1 MGNAPATLAV
11 AFDEPRPCY
20 ASGQPL
26 SGRVYLSV
34 TSAEGT
40 VADSLQLTLSGAEK
54 AKVHYT
60 TRHTTGH
67 GDSKKTVTKHHY
79 ARARRALFSIEVPLA
94 TFRGGRVLPGQYEY
108 PWRVDALPEGLPS
121 SMHASMCRRVAPAP
135 GSRRASTS
143 RKLLM

>member
-1 MGNAPATLAV
+1 M
-11 AFDEPRPCY
+11 
-20 ASGQPL
+20 
-26 SGRVYLSV
+26 
-34 TSAEGT
+34 
-40 VADSLQLTLSGAEK
+40 ADSLQLTLSGAEK

-121 SMHASMCRRVAPAP
+121 SMHASADAGRSTASIRYAVDVHLHRP
-135 GSRRASTS
+135 GMFKRDVHA
-143 RKLLM
+143 